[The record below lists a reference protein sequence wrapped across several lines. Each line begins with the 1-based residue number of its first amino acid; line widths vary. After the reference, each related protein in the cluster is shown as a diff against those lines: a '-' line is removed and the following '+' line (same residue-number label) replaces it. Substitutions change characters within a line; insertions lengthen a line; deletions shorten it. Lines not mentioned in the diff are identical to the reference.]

1 MRRLKLQRRVKIC
14 FQFCKSLPG
23 IGVDQI
29 EAKALEIGLLHRAQR
44 SLRFLGGMNASEKLE
59 QPGLKRLHAD
69 ADAVDAGVTVTEEI
83 FAIDG
88 AGIRFQSDFAIG
100 LTGKPCGDRREK
112 LTDALWCEG
121 GRRAAAE
128 KNALHGSAAPFGS
141 TAEEFELAQQSISVA
156 LLWDL
161 RHDVRVE
168 VAVGTFAD
176 AVGNMDV

>member
-29 EAKALEIGLLHRAQR
+29 EAKAVEIGLLHRNER
-44 SLRFLGGMNASEKLE
+44 SLRFVGGMNAAEKLE
-59 QPGLKRLHAD
+59 QPGLKRLHPD
-69 ADAVDAGVTVTEEI
+69 ADAIDAGVTVAKK
-83 FAIDG
+83 FLAING
-88 AGIRFQSDFAIG
+88 ARIRFQSDFAIG
-100 LTGKPCGDRREK
+100 LTGKRCGDRREK
-112 LTDALWCEG
+112 LTDALWFEG
-121 GRRAAAE
+121 GWRAAAE
-128 KNALHGSAAPFGS
+128 KNALHGSAAPFVS
-141 TAEEFELAQQSISVA
+141 TAEEFELAQQSISIA